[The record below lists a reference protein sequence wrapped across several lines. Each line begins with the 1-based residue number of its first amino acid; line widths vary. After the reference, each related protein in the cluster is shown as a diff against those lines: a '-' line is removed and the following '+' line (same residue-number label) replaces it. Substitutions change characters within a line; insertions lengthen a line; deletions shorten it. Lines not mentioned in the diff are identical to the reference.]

1 MENSDSHLVLSLFE
15 MLCDKKKKKS
25 FKPLGLCVNRVPF
38 AVFKVFGAE
47 HVAQ

>member
-15 MLCDKKKKKS
+15 MLCDPKKKS
-25 FKPLGLCVNRVPF
+25 FKLPGLCVNRVPF